1 MRTAS
6 SMQSM
11 YHGFSGENAANL
23 RGLSFNPSP
32 AKTAGLLA
40 SVWLANS
47 TTASTMMEQSV
58 AKLQLYGRRSTCHL
72 LALNGVPKALT
83 FLPARAS
90 ANGADGKR
98 DGKGKE

>member
-1 MRTAS
+1 MRAAS

-47 TTASTMMEQSV
+47 PTDSTMMEQSV
-58 AKLQLYGRRSTCHL
+58 AKPKVYGRRSTCHSRDRD
-72 LALNGVPKALT
+72 GVPKEVT
-83 FLPARAS
+83 SWRARA
-90 ANGADGKR
+90 AGNGA
-98 DGKGKE
+98 EAELN